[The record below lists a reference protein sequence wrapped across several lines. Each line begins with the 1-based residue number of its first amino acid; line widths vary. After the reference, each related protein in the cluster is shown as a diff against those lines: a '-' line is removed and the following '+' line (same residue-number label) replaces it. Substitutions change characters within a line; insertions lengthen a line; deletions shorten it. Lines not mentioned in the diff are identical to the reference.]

1 MPRKKANDVAMDS
14 GERLDTMEGFNDLYD
29 EEDVDNDGDDDDN
42 NGADFLQGSDDED
55 EAVDLLGSPDAK
67 PKKSK

>member
-1 MPRKKANDVAMDS
+1 MPRKKVNDVAMDS

-29 EEDVDNDGDDDDN
+29 EEDEDNDGDDDDN
-42 NGADFLQGSDDED
+42 NGANFLQGSDDED
-55 EAVDLLGSPDAK
+55 EAVDLLASPNAK

>member
-1 MPRKKANDVAMDS
+1 MDS

-29 EEDVDNDGDDDDN
+29 EEDENDDRDDDSHGGGGFLN
-42 NGADFLQGSDDED
+42 NSDDED

>member
-42 NGADFLQGSDDED
+42 NGADFL
-55 EAVDLLGSPDAK
+55 
-67 PKKSK
+67 